1 MFFENTSMPNLK
13 TLPENLPCHISSYV
27 QPYNCF
33 GKTSSRHLGKKP
45 GSELLLRYT
54 VETDM

>member
-13 TLPENLPCHISSYV
+13 TLPENLPCPIICTTLKCY
-27 QPYNCF
+27 F
-33 GKTSSRHLGKKP
+33 GKTSSRHLGKN
-45 GSELLLRYT
+45 YT